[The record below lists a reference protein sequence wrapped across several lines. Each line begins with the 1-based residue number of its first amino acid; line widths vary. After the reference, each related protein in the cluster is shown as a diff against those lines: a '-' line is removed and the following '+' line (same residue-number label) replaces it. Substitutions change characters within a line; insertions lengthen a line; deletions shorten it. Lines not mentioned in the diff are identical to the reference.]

1 MRIDYSM
8 IWKTAVAAAL
18 LLFVPAAARADL
30 RLTEAEAKEAA
41 TVKPLPDYPQ
51 TARQLKVTGKV
62 ELEVTISAE
71 GKVDEVK
78 IVSGNP
84 VLTRPCAK
92 VVNDWK
98 FKPIRQEGK
107 PARAV
112 APLTFEF
119 K

>member
-1 MRIDYSM
+1 MRIEQTT
-8 IWKTAVAAAL
+8 IWKAAVVAAL
-18 LLFVPAAARADL
+18 LLLVPGVMRADL

-41 TVKPLPDYPQ
+41 TAKPLPEYPQ

-71 GKVDEVK
+71 GKVEDVK
-78 IVSGNP
+78 IITGNP

-98 FKPIRQEGK
+98 FKPIRQDGK

>member
-1 MRIDYSM
+1 MRIDQP
-8 IWKTAVAAAL
+8 IIRNAAVIAAML
-18 LLFVPAAARADL
+18 LLVPAAARADL

-41 TVKPLPDYPQ
+41 TAKPLPDYPQ

-71 GKVDEVK
+71 GKVEDVK

-92 VVNDWK
+92 VVADWK
-98 FKPIRQEGK
+98 FKPMRQEGK